1 MTRKIRQGHSWVAS
15 LVVPLHPDMAAEAM
29 ATGLVALVGTDPR
42 FPVIEVYCRRCRRSR
57 DRVLV
62 VTDEDGTQVD
72 EPCVV
77 DGVQQGGPRKGNL
90 DGVPTIRATRPR
102 HHNVNHGLL

>member
-15 LVVPLHPDMAAEAM
+15 LVVPLHPEVAAEAM

-62 VTDEDGTQVD
+62 D

-77 DGVQQGGPRKGNL
+77 DGVQQGGPRKGIQEQHAL
-90 DGVPTIRATRPR
+90 TRPL
-102 HHNVNHGLL
+102 HPMVNHGLR